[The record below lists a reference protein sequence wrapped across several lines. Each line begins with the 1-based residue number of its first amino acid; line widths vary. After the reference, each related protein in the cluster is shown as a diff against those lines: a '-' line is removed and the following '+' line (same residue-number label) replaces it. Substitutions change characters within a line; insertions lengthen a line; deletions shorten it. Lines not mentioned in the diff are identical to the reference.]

1 MKEQTPYTSN
11 TFIMHMQVSGT
22 NIIHKLL
29 LGLRLFVVVYTLV
42 ILKLVYKKVIILS
55 IGFNVRLKQVGPLI
69 PIFQL
74 MHTFTHAQVVVSLP
88 FYPLPTFLGIYKN
101 TLNNC
106 TWHNI

>member
-55 IGFNVRLKQVGPLI
+55 IGFNVRLK
-69 PIFQL
+69 
-74 MHTFTHAQVVVSLP
+74 
-88 FYPLPTFLGIYKN
+88 
-101 TLNNC
+101 
-106 TWHNI
+106 